1 MPLTRRN
8 FLKNIGKLSSGLF
21 LGGIL
26 SSFTGCYDDLFKYSI
41 HEIKG
46 EYSGR
51 NINSVNSSLIEGLY
65 KDTDADFTFAVVT
78 DSHVFYDELERAV
91 DIISATP
98 GISFVIHA
106 GDFSDTGLLFQYEE
120 TVSIMEKL
128 PVPYVVVPGNHDLL
142 GNGHKI
148 FNDIFGPTDF
158 SFTCNGAFFIIA
170 NNNNWESDIDT
181 ENESWDLLSSKMDL
195 PYRIVVTHI
204 PIKSGSRFSEEAFEE
219 YTQLCKNNNIQLSLH
234 GHSHKHT
241 YIEDFT
247 PDTSMLVADGILN
260 RTFYL
265 IHVRNSG
272 IVYEAVS
279 F

>member
-1 MPLTRRN
+1 MPLTRRD
-8 FLKNIGKLSSGLF
+8 FLKNTGRLTSVLF
-21 LGGIL
+21 LVVVL
-26 SSFTGCYDDLFKYSI
+26 FFLTGCYDDLFKYSI
-41 HEIKG
+41 HQIKG

-51 NINSVNSSLIEGLY
+51 NINRVNSSLIENLY
-65 KDTDADFTFAVVT
+65 KDPDTDFTFAVVT

-98 GISFVIHA
+98 GISFLIHI

-120 TVSIMEKL
+120 TLSVLEKL

-148 FNDIFGPTDF
+148 FTDIFGTMNF

-181 ENESWDLLSSKMDL
+181 ANESWYLLSSKMDL

-204 PIKSGSRFSEEAFEE
+204 PIESGSRFSEEAFEE
-219 YTQLCKNNNIQLSLH
+219 YIQLCKNYNIQLSLH
-234 GHSHKHT
+234 GHSHR
-241 YIEDFT
+241 YSFT
-247 PDTSMLVADGILN
+247 ENIADNTQMLVADGILN
-260 RTFYL
+260 RKFYL
-265 IHVRNSG
+265 VHVKSTG
-272 IVYEAVS
+272 IEHEAVS